1 MTSETPRFNYNKHPL
16 TGNYVI
22 KDKLNKVLIPGTD
35 SEHQIRQVCEFLN
48 KQENLIHELDV
59 KAASWKNTAGEQLHE
74 ASKYYA
80 KLEAVKQWV
89 EDKISETEKDLEKSV
104 YGGAPTGIIHAELDL
119 LYEIKS
125 KMIYF

>member
-22 KDKLNKVLIPGTD
+22 KDKFNKVLIPGTD
-35 SEHQIRQVCEFLN
+35 SEPQIRKVCEFLN

-74 ASKYYA
+74 ASKYYG
-80 KLEAVKQWV
+80 KLEAIKKYIN
-89 EDKISETEKDLEKSV
+89 DKIAETEKDLEVSV
-104 YGGAPTGIIHAELDL
+104 RGGAPTGIMHAKLDL
-119 LYEIKS
+119 LYTLEEKLS
-125 KMIYF
+125 